1 MLRREITVP
10 RKPKV
15 REAERETFP
24 EREHIPKE
32 KGLRKTLDSRNQ
44 EKKAFKSFTNC
55 EQGMFRND
63 AT

>member
-44 EKKAFKSFTNC
+44 EKKACKS
-55 EQGMFRND
+55 
-63 AT
+63 

>member
-15 REAERETFP
+15 REAEREMFP

-44 EKKAFKSFTNC
+44 EKKACKS
-55 EQGMFRND
+55 
-63 AT
+63 